1 MLYRCAHCKET
12 VERDST
18 KKWVKSYCDKTG
30 KNVHLQLVENAD
42 IYNRDIH
49 RGDMQ
54 SILAGVMVVREND
67 KCEMY
72 TAGETVD
79 IQRMLIW
86 LRDERPELF

>member
-1 MLYRCAHCKET
+1 MIYRCPHCKET

-18 KKWVKSYCDKTG
+18 KQWIKSYCDKTG
-30 KNVHLQLVENAD
+30 KNVHLQLVQDANTF
-42 IYNRDIH
+42 NRDIH

-54 SILAGVMVVREND
+54 SILAGVKVIREND
-67 KCEMY
+67 KFELY
-72 TAGETVD
+72 TVGEEAD